1 MIIGTRPA
9 EHLKNSYDV
18 LCVLDEHPDSTIRE
32 VAFYLSNNN
41 NKTMSAFFRQRDA
54 EYYLTTAK
62 STIMRLVNAGLVV
75 SSSISCRRRRYV
87 LTQDGRDWRDMCY
100 AEAL

>member
-1 MIIGTRPA
+1 MILGPGSA
-9 EHLKNSYDV
+9 PHVEDSYNV
-18 LCVLDEHPDSTIRE
+18 LNVLHEHPDSTIRE

-41 NKTMSAFFRQRDA
+41 KTMSAFFKQRDA
-54 EYYLTTAK
+54 AYYLTTAR
-62 STIMRLVNAGLVV
+62 STVKRLVNAGLVAPSSV
-75 SSSISCRRRRYV
+75 SSDRRRYV